1 MAFLF
6 ILPTWPIDVWTA
18 AMKKVAPDI
27 DLRVWP
33 DRMGNVDD
41 IEYCAAWLPPPGVV
55 KSLPNLKVI
64 MSLGA
69 GVDAIL
75 KDETLPKHLPI
86 VRVNDPDLTGRMT
99 EYVVL
104 HVLMHH
110 RQQRRIDENQ
120 KKRVWDSFATHAAKD
135 LSVGIMGMGVMGADS
150 AIKLR
155 DIGFRVAGWSRSRKV
170 IPGVESFAGA
180 AEFDAFL
187 ARTDVLVSL
196 LPATPDTDGIINRD
210 TIRKLSRK
218 GPFGAP
224 DHHQCRARAP
234 AGGGRHSG
242 RTRCRRASCRDA
254 RRVHAGTTAAGQ
266 PVVDAPEGDGD
277 AALRRRQRPRNDL
290 RLCGEQ
296 HPAGTS
302 AARRSRIWW
311 TGRGAIDSPQRR
323 QYGR

>member
-6 ILPTWPIDVWTA
+6 ILPTWPTAAWAA
-18 AMKKVAPDI
+18 AMKKAAPDLDVRI
-27 DLRVWP
+27 WP
-33 DRMGNVDD
+33 DMGNVAD

-75 KDETLPKHLPI
+75 KDPTLPENIPI

-99 EYVVL
+99 EYIVL

-110 RQQRRIDENQ
+110 RQQRRLDANQ
-120 KKRVWDSFATHAAKD
+120 RLKKWDSFGTHAAPA
-135 LSVGIMGMGVMGADS
+135 LSVGIMGMGVMGTDS
-150 AIKLR
+150 AVKLR
-155 DIGFRVAGWSRSRKV
+155 DLGFRVAGWSRSRKD
-170 IPGVESFAGA
+170 IPGVESFAGE

-224 DHHQCRARAP
+224 YVINAGRGRQQVADDILAALDSGELYGATLDVFVPEPLPPEHPFWTHPKVTLTPHCAADSDPETICRYVAGNIAKHQRGETLENLVDRAR
-234 AGGGRHSG
+234 G
-242 RTRCRRASCRDA
+242 
-254 RRVHAGTTAAGQ
+254 
-266 PVVDAPEGDGD
+266 
-277 AALRRRQRPRNDL
+277 
-290 RLCGEQ
+290 
-296 HPAGTS
+296 
-302 AARRSRIWW
+302 
-311 TGRGAIDSPQRR
+311 
-323 QYGR
+323 Y